1 MPRFI
6 KMWLFSALISFTALG
21 MWKGLEW
28 YYNKDIENTTPIE
41 LTAFDLAKSYEQ
53 DSTLSTLTYS
63 GESVILTGVVIDI
76 RESSDHYTVVLDG
89 NLYDI
94 ELVFSDNDEINKLE
108 SIINGD
114 TITIN
119 GEISGFSILYIQVID
134 CYFE

>member
-6 KMWLFSALISFTALG
+6 KMWLFSALVSLMALG

-28 YYNKDIENTTPIE
+28 YYNKDLEDTVAIEI
-41 LTAFDLAKSYEQ
+41 TAQDLAILYEQ
-53 DSTLSTLTYS
+53 DSTLSTYTY
-63 GESVILTGVVIDI
+63 GGDRILLTGVVIDI

-89 NLYDI
+89 NIYDI
-94 ELVFSDNDEINKLE
+94 DIVFSDSDEFNKVK
-108 SIINGD
+108 SIKNGD

-119 GEISGFSILYIQVID
+119 GKISGFSILTIQVID